1 MLYSLLPLMLQMGV
15 GVSDPAYPDPL
26 AGVPDPVV
34 PRVDPHPFRG
44 IFSWSRSGRH
54 TGHPAEPEKKARRKA
69 QQHAR
74 RQQRRYDNRRRK

>member
-15 GVSDPAYPDPL
+15 GVSDPVYPDH
-26 AGVPDPVV
+26 
-34 PRVDPHPFRG
+34 RRPFRSTVSRG
-44 IFSWSRSGRH
+44 RSGRH
-54 TGHPAEPEKKARRKA
+54 TDHPAEPEKKARRKA